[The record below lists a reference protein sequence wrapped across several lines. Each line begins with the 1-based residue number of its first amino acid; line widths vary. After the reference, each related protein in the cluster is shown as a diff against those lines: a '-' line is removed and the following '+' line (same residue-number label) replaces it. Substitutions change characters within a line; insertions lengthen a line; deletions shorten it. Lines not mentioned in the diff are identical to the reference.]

1 MFIQSVIVMAI
12 KIKIFVITRF
22 NNITSSLNN
31 YNRYYLPIIIIIHL
45 NVN

>member
-1 MFIQSVIVMAI
+1 MLIQSLMVI

-22 NNITSSLNN
+22 NNITSLNN
-31 YNRYYLPIIIIIHL
+31 YDRYYLPIIIIHL